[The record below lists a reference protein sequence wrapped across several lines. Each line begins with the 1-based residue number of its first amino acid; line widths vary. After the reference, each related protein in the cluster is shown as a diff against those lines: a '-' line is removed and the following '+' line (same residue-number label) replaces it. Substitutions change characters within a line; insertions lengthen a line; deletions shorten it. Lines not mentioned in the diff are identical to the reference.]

1 MPSQLPVVSCPL
13 QRTTDRKSPIPNPLA
28 RFPLLN
34 ARPPFAIVEGMSDNP
49 KTRRT
54 GGNPAAAAKGRA
66 RKRPA
71 AKRRKTPRRE
81 PVPNVS
87 GTLRVPPPAS
97 GYPNG
102 TPTIAARRCPVPD
115 TLAPHQILGG
125 AQSPG
130 CLPRMKGAGRTKELE
145 ICKSDDQHSHPALAL
160 LAARPGAT
168 SIIRQPAAERRNS
181 NRQGWSAAQPLVAS
195 RNQ

>member
-71 AKRRKTPRRE
+71 AKRRKTPRPE

-87 GTLRVPPPAS
+87 GTLRVPPAD
-97 GYPNG
+97 G

-115 TLAPHQILGG
+115 TLVPHQIPDGG
-125 AQSPG
+125 
-130 CLPRMKGAGRTKELE
+130 T
-145 ICKSDDQHSHPALAL
+145 
-160 LAARPGAT
+160 AR
-168 SIIRQPAAERRNS
+168 
-181 NRQGWSAAQPLVAS
+181 NRKREA
-195 RNQ
+195 